1 MKSTAYTYKIA
12 ASFMLL
18 FLLYNTTTRA
28 QDNYVRHKMINYK
41 GNAFEIQTFAKDTTE
56 VMDPVTGKTSMVVT
70 SRQDVVLSMNGVQT
84 VPAGNDEQATIVRDE
99 LAKEVAQTLRK
110 SERKLGSGTYN
121 FSVSNIVIDS
131 RGKIVYQQP
140 AYIRRVQVIGMD
152 GSAATTELKTE
163 ERARVQNKIKDILEN
178 MTITPLAKEG
188 KPVIS
193 TVDIKGDFIIR

>member
-1 MKSTAYTYKIA
+1 MKPLQLNYTGVAFTAL
-12 ASFMLL
+12 LL
-18 FLLYNTTTRA
+18 FLSVAAYA
-28 QDNYVRHKMINYK
+28 QKEKLTYK
-41 GNAFEIQTFAKDTTE
+41 GNVFEIQTFAKDTTE
-56 VMDPVTGKTSMVVT
+56 VMDPVTGNTSMVVT
-70 SRQDVVLSMNGVQT
+70 SRQDAILSMNGVQ
-84 VPAGNDEQATIVRDE
+84 VFPAGSDEQATIVRDE
-99 LAKEVAQTLRK
+99 LAKEVVQTLRK

-131 RGKIVYQQP
+131 RGKIVYLEP

-152 GSAATTELKTE
+152 GSAATTELTTE

-193 TVDIKGDFIIR
+193 TVDITGDFVIR

>member
-1 MKSTAYTYKIA
+1 MKPLQLNYTGVAFTAL
-12 ASFMLL
+12 LL
-18 FLLYNTTTRA
+18 FLSVAAYA
-28 QDNYVRHKMINYK
+28 QKEKLTYK
-41 GNAFEIQTFAKDTTE
+41 GNVFEIQTFAKDTTE

-70 SRQDVVLSMNGVQT
+70 SRQDAILSMNGVQ
-84 VPAGNDEQATIVRDE
+84 VFSAGGDEQATIVRDE
-99 LAKEVAQTLRK
+99 LAKEVTQTLRK

-121 FSVSNIVIDS
+121 FSINNIVIDS
-131 RGKIVYQQP
+131 RGKIVYLEP

-152 GSAATTELKTE
+152 GSAATTELTTE

-193 TVDIKGDFIIR
+193 TVDIKGDFVIR

>member
-1 MKSTAYTYKIA
+1 MKPLQLNYTGVAFTAL
-12 ASFMLL
+12 LL
-18 FLLYNTTTRA
+18 FLSVAAYA
-28 QDNYVRHKMINYK
+28 QKEKLTYK
-41 GNAFEIQTFAKDTTE
+41 GNVFEIQTFAKDTTE

-70 SRQDVVLSMNGVQT
+70 SRQDAILSMNGVQ
-84 VPAGNDEQATIVRDE
+84 VFPAGSDEQATIVRDE
-99 LAKEVAQTLRK
+99 LAKEVVQTLRK

-131 RGKIVYQQP
+131 RGKIVYLEP

-152 GSAATTELKTE
+152 GSAATTELTTE

-193 TVDIKGDFIIR
+193 TVDITGDFVMR

>member
-1 MKSTAYTYKIA
+1 MKPLQLNYTGVAFTAL
-12 ASFMLL
+12 LL
-18 FLLYNTTTRA
+18 FLSVAAYA
-28 QDNYVRHKMINYK
+28 QKEKLTYK
-41 GNAFEIQTFAKDTTE
+41 GNVFEIQTFAKDTTE

-70 SRQDVVLSMNGVQT
+70 SRQDAILSMNGVQ
-84 VPAGNDEQATIVRDE
+84 VFPAGSDEQATIVRDE
-99 LAKEVAQTLRK
+99 LAKEVVQTLRK

-152 GSAATTELKTE
+152 GSAATTELTTE

-193 TVDIKGDFIIR
+193 TVDITGDFVIR

>member
-1 MKSTAYTYKIA
+1 MKPLQLNYTGVAFTAL
-12 ASFMLL
+12 LL
-18 FLLYNTTTRA
+18 FLSVAAYA
-28 QDNYVRHKMINYK
+28 QKEKLTYK
-41 GNAFEIQTFAKDTTE
+41 GNVFEIQTFAKDTTE

-70 SRQDVVLSMNGVQT
+70 SRQDAILSMNGVQ
-84 VPAGNDEQATIVRDE
+84 VFPAGSDEQATIVRDE

-121 FSVSNIVIDS
+121 FSVDNIVIDS
-131 RGKIVYQQP
+131 RGIIVYQQP

-152 GSAATTELKTE
+152 GSAATTELTTE

-193 TVDIKGDFIIR
+193 TVDITGDFVIR